1 MPKNTT
7 QIMTPKT
14 SPKIFTAMPPRT
26 PRLSTRVLASSLL
39 GTVLTSAVALSV
51 AAPLFAQSARPGV
64 GATPYFGTP
73 AGTTFRVWAP
83 NATAVRVAG
92 TFNNWNSTSHP
103 LVSEGN
109 GHWSADVNFCYAG
122 AQYKFV
128 ITGPAGTVWKND
140 ARARQLTSS
149 VGNSIVVNPNAYNW
163 QVNNF
168 QIPSWNELVVY
179 ELHIG
184 TFGQTPKGT
193 VPANL
198 DQAKAKLDHLA
209 DLGVNAVQVMPF
221 WEFPQNISWGY
232 NGSHPYAIE
241 SAYGTP
247 TDLKEFVDAAH
258 ARGIAVFSD
267 LVFNHLGPNDLDLW
281 QYDGWS
287 QNNGGGI
294 FFFQDSR
301 ANTPWG
307 NTRPDYSRGEV
318 RQYIRDNVLHWLGEY
333 RLDGHRMDGTKYIRK
348 VDQAGPEIPEGW
360 SLLQWINDSVNQQFP
375 EKISICEDL
384 DNNAWLTKTTG
395 AGGAGFDS
403 QWDAQF
409 YWPVRGNLIT
419 QNDADRDMW
428 AIRNAITANYNADAF
443 QRVVYTESHDEVAN
457 GQSRMPEAIWPGNAG
472 SWYSKKRST
481 LGAAVVMT
489 SPGIPMLFQGQEFL
503 EDGWFQ
509 DTDPVDWSKK
519 TTYAGINALYKD
531 LIKLRKNETDLTR
544 GLTGQSTNVHHVNNS
559 WKVLGFHRWMNGG
572 EKDDVI
578 VVMNFSAT
586 PRTGYRM
593 GFPRDGRWKVR
604 FNSDWNGYSADF
616 ANTGTYDLDAT
627 YSTPWDGMP
636 ASGIFDIGAYSCVI
650 LSQGDP
656 PPPTNPADINGDG
669 TVNAADLAALLSAW
683 GTANDAADL
692 NNNGTVEAA
701 DLAQLLAQ
709 WGWSA

>member
-1 MPKNTT
+1 
-7 QIMTPKT
+7 MTIHAAVR
-14 SPKIFTAMPPRT
+14 SVSIASLLFAG
-26 PRLSTRVLASSLL
+26 LSTSLISSD
-39 GTVLTSAVALSV
+39 V
-51 AAPLFAQSARPGV
+51 FAQSARPGV
-64 GATPYFGTP
+64 GANPYFGTP

-92 TFNNWNSTSHP
+92 TFNGWNSTSHP

-109 GHWSADVNFCYAG
+109 GYWSADVNYCYAG

-128 ITGPAGTVWKND
+128 ITGPAGTVWRND
-140 ARARQLTSS
+140 ARARQLTNS
-149 VGNSIVVNPNAYNW
+149 VGNSIVVNPNAYSW

-184 TFGQTPKGT
+184 TFGQSSSGNP
-193 VPANL
+193 PANF

-232 NGSHPYAIE
+232 NGAHPYAVE

-267 LVFNHLGPNDLDLW
+267 VVFNHLGPNDLDLW

-294 FFFQDSR
+294 YFFQDSR

-307 NTRPDYSRGEV
+307 NTRPDYGRGEV
-318 RQYIRDNVLHWLGEY
+318 RQYIRDNVLFWLDEY

-348 VDQAGPEIPEGW
+348 VDQAGPDIPEGW

-375 EKISICEDL
+375 SKISICEDL

-419 QNDADRDMW
+419 ANDSDRDMW
-428 AIRNAITANYNADAF
+428 AIRNAIVANYNADAF

-457 GQSRMPEAIWPGNAG
+457 GQSRMPEAILPGNAG

-509 DTDPVDWSKK
+509 DTDALDWSKNK
-519 TTYAGINALYKD
+519 TYPGIKALYKD
-531 LIKLRKNETDLTR
+531 LIALRKNEAGLTR

-559 WKVLGFHRWMNGG
+559 WKVLAFHRWMNGG

-586 PRTGYRM
+586 PRSGYRV

-604 FNSDWNGYSADF
+604 FNSDWNGYSGDF
-616 ANTGTYDLDAT
+616 ANMGTYDLDAS
-627 YSTPWDGMP
+627 YATPWDGLP

-650 LSQGDP
+650 FSQGDP
-656 PPPTNPADINGDG
+656 PPATNPADVNGDG
-669 TVNAADLAALLSAW
+669 RVDAADLSALLSAW

-701 DLAQLLAQ
+701 DLAALLAQ

>member
-1 MPKNTT
+1 MTT
-7 QIMTPKT
+7 
-14 SPKIFTAMPPRT
+14 
-26 PRLSTRVLASSLL
+26 LSTKNIGSLAVSAATLAVLFA
-39 GTVLTSAVALSV
+39 GDA
-51 AAPLFAQSARPGV
+51 FAQSSRPGV
-64 GATPYFGTP
+64 GAIPYNAPLP

-92 TFNNWNSTSHP
+92 TFNGWNATSHP

-109 GHWSADVNFCYAG
+109 GFWSGDVNFVYAG
-122 AQYKFV
+122 TQYKYV
-128 ITGPAGTVWKND
+128 ITGPAGTIWKND
-140 ARARQLTSS
+140 ARAAQVTNS
-149 VGNSIVVNPNAYNW
+149 VGNSVVVNHDAYVW
-163 QVNNF
+163 QTNSF
-168 QIPSWNELVVY
+168 QIPDWNKLVIY

-184 TFGQTPKGT
+184 TFGQAADGIL
-193 VPANL
+193 PATFDEARL
-198 DQAKAKLDHLA
+198 KLDHLA
-209 DLGVNAVQVMPF
+209 ELGVNAVQVMPI
-221 WEFPQNISWGY
+221 WEFPQGISWGY
-232 NGSHPYAIE
+232 NGSFPYAVE
-241 SAYGTP
+241 SSYGTP

-287 QNNGGGI
+287 QNAGGGI

-307 NTRPDYSRGEV
+307 NTRPDYGRGEV
-318 RQYIRDNVLHWLGEY
+318 RSYIRDNALYWLDKY

-348 VDQAGPEIPEGW
+348 VDQAGPDIPEGW

-375 EKISICEDL
+375 AKISICEDL

-419 QNDADRDMW
+419 PNDADRDMF

-443 QRVVYTESHDEVAN
+443 QRVIYTESHDEVAN
-457 GQSRMPEAIWPGNAG
+457 GQSRMPEAIWPGNAA

-489 SPGIPMLFQGQEFL
+489 APGIPMLFQGQEFL

-509 DTDPVDWSKK
+509 DTDPVDWAKS
-519 TTYAGINALYKD
+519 TTYAGIKSLYKD
-531 LIKLRKNETDLTR
+531 LIALRKNDAGLTR
-544 GLTGQSTNVHHVNNS
+544 GLTGQSTNVFHVNNS

-586 PRTGYRM
+586 PRYGYRV

-604 FNSDWNGYSADF
+604 FNSDWNGYDASF
-616 ANTGTYDLDAT
+616 ANTSTFDLDAS
-627 YSTPWDGMP
+627 YSAPWDGLP
-636 ASGIFDIGAYSCVI
+636 ASGIFDIGAYTCLVF
-650 LSQGDP
+650 SQGDP
-656 PPPTNPADINGDG
+656 PPPTNASDINSDG
-669 TVNAADLAALLSAW
+669 RVDAADLALLLNAW
-683 GTANDAADL
+683 GSAKGAADI
-692 NNNGTVEAA
+692 NRDGGVNGV
-701 DLAQLLAQ
+701 DLAILLGQ
-709 WGWSA
+709 WGWSAQ

>member
-1 MPKNTT
+1 
-7 QIMTPKT
+7 MTRQKIST
-14 SPKIFTAMPPRT
+14 SVSVFLAA
-26 PRLSTRVLASSLL
+26 LVLAS
-39 GTVLTSAVALSV
+39 GSA
-51 AAPLFAQSARPGV
+51 FAQSTRPGV
-64 GATPYFGTP
+64 GATPYFGVP

-92 TFNNWNSTSHP
+92 TFTNWNMTSHP
-103 LVSEGN
+103 LVNEGN
-109 GHWSADVNFCYAG
+109 GFWSADVNFVYAG
-122 AQYKFV
+122 TQYKYV
-128 ITGPAGTVWKND
+128 ITGPAGTIWKND
-140 ARARQLTSS
+140 ARAAQVTSS
-149 VGNSIVVNPNAYNW
+149 VGNSVVVNHDAYAW
-163 QVNNF
+163 QTPNF
-168 QIPSWNELVVY
+168 QIPSWNKLVIY

-184 TFGQTPKGT
+184 TFGQTPDG
-193 VPANL
+193 VLPANF
-198 DQAKAKLDHLA
+198 DEARAKLDHLA
-209 DLGVNAVQVMPF
+209 DLGVNAVQIMPVC
-221 WEFPQNISWGY
+221 EFPLGISWGY
-232 NGSHPYAIE
+232 NPSFPYSLE
-241 SAYGTP
+241 SSYGTP
-247 TDLKEFVDAAH
+247 TDFKEFVDAAH

-267 LVFNHLGPNDLDLW
+267 LVFNHLGPNDLELW

-287 QNNGGGI
+287 QNAGGGI

-307 NTRPDYSRGEV
+307 NTRPDYGRGEV
-318 RQYIRDNVLHWLGEY
+318 RSYIRDNVLYWLDEY

-348 VDQAGPEIPEGW
+348 VDQAGPDIPEGW

-375 EKISICEDL
+375 AKISICEDL

-419 QNDADRDMW
+419 ANDSDRDMW
-428 AIRNAITANYNADAF
+428 AIRNAIVANYNADAF

-509 DTDPVDWSKK
+509 DTDALDWSKNK
-519 TTYAGINALYKD
+519 TYSGIKALYKD
-531 LIKLRKNETDLTR
+531 LIALRKNEAGLTR

-559 WKVLGFHRWMNGG
+559 WKVLAFHRWMNGG

-586 PRTGYRM
+586 PRSGYRV

-604 FNSDWNGYSADF
+604 FNSDWNGYSGDF
-616 ANTGTYDLDAT
+616 ANMGTYDLDAT
-627 YSTPWDGMP
+627 YATPWDGLP

-650 LSQGDP
+650 FSQGDP
-656 PPPTNPADINGDG
+656 PPATNPADVNGDG
-669 TVNAADLAALLSAW
+669 RVDAADLSALLSAW
-683 GTANDAADL
+683 GTANDAADI
-692 NNNGTVEAA
+692 NNNGMVEAA
-701 DLAQLLAQ
+701 DLAALLAQ

>member
-1 MPKNTT
+1 
-7 QIMTPKT
+7 MTIHAAVR
-14 SPKIFTAMPPRT
+14 SVSIASLLFAG
-26 PRLSTRVLASSLL
+26 LSTSLISSD
-39 GTVLTSAVALSV
+39 V
-51 AAPLFAQSARPGV
+51 FAQSARPGV
-64 GATPYFGTP
+64 GANPYFGTP

-92 TFNNWNSTSHP
+92 TFNGWNSTSHP

-109 GHWSADVNFCYAG
+109 GYWSADVNYCYAG

-128 ITGPAGTVWKND
+128 ITGPAGTVWRND
-140 ARARQLTSS
+140 ARARQLTNS
-149 VGNSIVVNPNAYNW
+149 VGNSIVVNPNAYSW

-184 TFGQTPKGT
+184 TFGQSSSGNP
-193 VPANL
+193 PANF

-232 NGSHPYAIE
+232 NGAHPYAVE

-267 LVFNHLGPNDLDLW
+267 VVFNHLGPNDLDLW

-294 FFFQDSR
+294 YFFQDSR

-307 NTRPDYSRGEV
+307 NTRPDYGRGEV
-318 RQYIRDNVLHWLGEY
+318 RQYIRDNVLFWLDEY

-348 VDQAGPEIPEGW
+348 VDQAGPDIPEGW

-375 EKISICEDL
+375 SKISICEDL

-419 QNDADRDMW
+419 ANDSDRDMW
-428 AIRNAITANYNADAF
+428 AIRNAIVANYNADAF

-457 GQSRMPEAIWPGNAG
+457 GQSRMPEAILPGNAG

-509 DTDPVDWSKK
+509 DTDALDWSKNK
-519 TTYAGINALYKD
+519 TYSGIKALYKD
-531 LIKLRKNETDLTR
+531 LIALRKNEAGLTR

-559 WKVLGFHRWMNGG
+559 WKVLAFHRWMNGG

-586 PRTGYRM
+586 PRSGYRV

-604 FNSDWNGYSADF
+604 FNSDWNGYSGDF
-616 ANTGTYDLDAT
+616 ANMGTYDLDAS
-627 YSTPWDGMP
+627 YATPWDGLP

-650 LSQGDP
+650 FSQGDP
-656 PPPTNPADINGDG
+656 PPATNPADVNGDG
-669 TVNAADLAALLSAW
+669 RVDAADLSALLSAW

-701 DLAQLLAQ
+701 DLAALLAQ

>member
-1 MPKNTT
+1 M
-7 QIMTPKT
+7 
-14 SPKIFTAMPPRT
+14 
-26 PRLSTRVLASSLL
+26 PRLSARILASSLL
-39 GTVLTSAVALSV
+39 GTVLTSSVALSA
-51 AAPLFAQSARPGV
+51 AAPLFAQSTRPGM

-92 TFNNWNSTSHP
+92 TFNGWNSTSHP

-168 QIPSWNELVVY
+168 QIPSWNKLVVY

-193 VPANL
+193 VPANF

-221 WEFPQNISWGY
+221 AEFPMNVSWGY
-232 NGSHPYAIE
+232 NPSYPYAIE

-307 NTRPDYSRGEV
+307 NTRPDYGRGEV
-318 RQYIRDNVLHWLGEY
+318 RQYIRDNVLYWLGEY

-348 VDQAGPEIPEGW
+348 VDQNGPEIPEGW

-616 ANTGTYDLDAT
+616 ANTGTYDLDAS

-650 LSQGDP
+650 FSQGDP

-669 TVNAADLAALLSAW
+669 TVNAADLAVLLSAW

>member
-14 SPKIFTAMPPRT
+14 SPKISTAMPPRT
-26 PRLSTRVLASSLL
+26 PRLSARVLASSLL
-39 GTVLTSAVALSV
+39 GAALTSSVALSA
-51 AAPLFAQSARPGV
+51 AAPLFAQSTRPGM

-109 GHWSADVNFCYAG
+109 GHWSADVNYCYAG

-307 NTRPDYSRGEV
+307 NTRPDYGRGEV
-318 RQYIRDNVLHWLGEY
+318 RQYIRDNVLYWLGEY

-616 ANTGTYDLDAT
+616 ANTGTYDLDAS

-650 LSQGDP
+650 FSQGDP

-669 TVNAADLAALLSAW
+669 TVNAADLAVLLSAW

>member
-1 MPKNTT
+1 
-7 QIMTPKT
+7 MT
-14 SPKIFTAMPPRT
+14 IHAAPR
-26 PRLSTRVLASSLL
+26 SVSVASLL
-39 GTVLTSAVALSV
+39 FAGL
-51 AAPLFAQSARPGV
+51 AASLFTPLFTTTDVFAQSARPGV
-64 GATPYFGTP
+64 GANPYFGTP

-92 TFNNWNSTSHP
+92 TFNGWNSTSHP
-103 LVSEGN
+103 LVTEGN
-109 GHWSADVNFCYAG
+109 GYWSADVNYCYAG
-122 AQYKFV
+122 AQYKYV

-140 ARARQLTSS
+140 ARARQLTNS
-149 VGNSIVVNPNAYNW
+149 VGNSIVVNPNAFSW

-168 QIPSWNELVVY
+168 QIPSWNELIVY

-193 VPANL
+193 VPANF
-198 DQAKAKLDHLA
+198 DQARAKLDHLA
-209 DLGVNAVQVMPF
+209 DLGVNAVQIMPF
-221 WEFPQNISWGY
+221 WEFPQSISWGY
-232 NGSHPYAIE
+232 NGSYPYAVE
-241 SAYGTP
+241 SSYGTP

-307 NTRPDYSRGEV
+307 NTRPDYGRGEV
-318 RQYIRDNVLHWLGEY
+318 RQYIRDNALYWLDEY

-360 SLLQWINDSVNQQFP
+360 SLLQWINDSVNAQFP
-375 EKISICEDL
+375 AKISICEDL

-428 AIRNAITANYNADAF
+428 AIRNAIMAGYNGDAF

-457 GQSRMPEAIWPGNAG
+457 GQSRMPEAIWPGNAS

-519 TTYAGINALYKD
+519 TTFAGINALYRD
-531 LIKLRKNETDLTR
+531 LIALRKNESGLTR

-578 VVMNFSAT
+578 VVMNFSST
-586 PRTGYRM
+586 PRSGYRV

-604 FNSDWNGYSADF
+604 FNSDWNGYSSDF
-616 ANTGTYDLDAT
+616 ANMGTYDLDAS
-627 YSTPWDGMP
+627 YSTPWDGLP

-650 LSQGDP
+650 FSQGDP
-656 PPPTNPADINGDG
+656 PPATNPADINGDG
-669 TVNAADLAALLSAW
+669 RVDAADLSALLSAW

-701 DLAQLLAQ
+701 DLAVLLAQ
-709 WGWSA
+709 WGWEA